1 MKKKKSTKEIT
12 TAENLEKRFDAGEEI
27 LDYFETENA
36 IRRVSLDIP
45 SWAIEK
51 LDKEADRRG
60 ITRQALL
67 KTWIV
72 DKLDA
77 LQEKSEK
84 KAG

>member
-1 MKKKKSTKEIT
+1 MKKKKSTSAT
-12 TAENLEKRFDAGEEI
+12 TAENLEQRFDEGKEVV
-27 LDYFETENA
+27 DYFDIENA

-51 LDKEADRRG
+51 LDKEANRRG

-77 LQEKSEK
+77 LDEK

>member
-1 MKKKKSTKEIT
+1 MKKKKSTSAT
-12 TAENLEKRFDAGEEI
+12 TAENLEQRFDEGKKV
-27 LDYFETENA
+27 LDYFNTDNA

-45 SWAIEK
+45 TWAIEK

-72 DKLDA
+72 DKLDS
-77 LQEKSEK
+77 LDEK
-84 KAG
+84 KAS